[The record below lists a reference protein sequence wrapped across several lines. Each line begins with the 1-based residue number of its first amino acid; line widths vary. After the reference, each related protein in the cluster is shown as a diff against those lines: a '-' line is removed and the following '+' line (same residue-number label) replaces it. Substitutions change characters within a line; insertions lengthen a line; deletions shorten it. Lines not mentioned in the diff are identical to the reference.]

1 MLDQRLR
8 IAYLAP
14 DMALLEHDHPVLS
27 TMGHEVIVPKGADGA
42 WTDVPDPGE
51 PEHAPESFAPLRQRA
66 DCVIAGPDSEYLVPL
81 IRGFDGPVVIRI
93 VGRRSGKTTEDC
105 LMEIGGDRLVSVCDK
120 ARGRVYIASTPSL
133 LRSSREAGPLQIGF
147 VPPGQDV
154 SSHVLPR
161 DVRFVFALDGDGL
174 SAWDENAAR
183 WIAEKGRADEATN
196 AELQDMAT
204 GLKDRGRTALV
215 RVGPCLVVRPATRS
229 TAPGICL
236 HALGRGVPVVYGSR
250 SALAG
255 WLGAKEAGAVSDE
268 GELNHLLSTLFERE
282 DKASSLGRKI
292 SRRAAKSATTPGEA
306 GWAPTGMQDFRQ
318 VSARRGVKRIAV
330 VMPHDYRGGSIRAF
344 KNVCQM
350 MHRGAQ
356 AAGAAPEGTVEI
368 VAVVP
373 AERYDI
379 HTEFA
384 DLFADG
390 IAVRQFKY
398 DLLAGDLAGG
408 FRYTIRGHASLNDGI
423 NDLLDCDFLLFVSDR
438 ISFHLPPSMRYGMLN
453 FDCLQRYFPEAV
465 GKSFFDLQKQ
475 TILSVVR
482 DAEFVAVTTPG
493 AAEDFRSYFG
503 VAPERVFRAPMFLD
517 VEGLR
522 GMRDRVRSSERARPA
537 PYIAWATNP
546 TPHKNHAVVIKA
558 LEIYYG
564 QLEGTLEVRMC
575 GAFTDQLRPGRPPG
589 KNELPSVT
597 ATRALIEER
606 STVREKLRI
615 LGEISN
621 SDYADL
627 IVDATVVLNPSVYDN
642 GSFSAMDGAYA
653 GVSLVQS
660 AQPANLY
667 FDETFEMNSLF
678 FDPYDPAALA
688 AALKRAERG
697 ESKPG
702 ASAREKIEAAD
713 WRKVSGEFWGSMS
726 RAIFAAAGVRA

>member
-1 MLDQRLR
+1 MLEQRLK

-27 TMGHEVIVPKGADGA
+27 TMGHEVIVPKGTDGA
-42 WTDVPDPGE
+42 WTDAPDPGE
-51 PEHAPESFAPLRQRA
+51 PEHTPEAFASLRERA
-66 DCVIAGPDSEYLVPL
+66 DCVIAGPDPEYLVPL
-81 IRGFDGPVVIRI
+81 LRGFDGPIVIRV
-93 VGRRSGKTTEDC
+93 VGRRTGKTTEDC
-105 LMEIGGDRLVSVCDK
+105 LMEIGGDRLVSACDK
-120 ARGRVYIASTPSL
+120 ARGRVYIASTPAK

-147 VPPGQDV
+147 VPPSEEV

-161 DVRFVFALDGDGL
+161 DVRFVFALGGDGL

-183 WIAEKGRADEATN
+183 WIAEKGGADEATT
-196 AELQDMAT
+196 AELLDIAT
-204 GLKDRGRTALV
+204 GLKARGRTALV

-236 HALGRGVPVVYGSR
+236 HALGREVPVLYGAR

-255 WLGAKEAGAVSDE
+255 WLGPKEAGAVGDE
-268 GELNHLLSTLFERE
+268 GELSRLLSRLFERE
-282 DKASSLGRKI
+282 DKAASLGRKI
-292 SRRAAKSATTPGEA
+292 GRRARKAAVTLARA
-306 GWAPTGMQDFRQ
+306 GWDPAGMQDFRQ
-318 VSARRGVKRIAV
+318 LSARRGVKRIAV

-350 MHRGAQ
+350 MHRGAK
-356 AAGAAPEGTVEI
+356 AAGRAAGGEVEI

-379 HTEFA
+379 HTDFA
-384 DLFADG
+384 ELFADG

-398 DLLAGDLAGG
+398 DLLEGDLAGG

-423 NDLLDCDFLLFVSDR
+423 NDLQDCDFLLFVSDR
-438 ISFHLPPSMRYGMLN
+438 ISFNLPSSTRYGMLN

-465 GKSFFDLQKQ
+465 GKSFFDLQRQ

-503 VAPERVFRAPMFLD
+503 VAPDRVFQAPMFLD

-522 GMRDRVRSSERARPA
+522 AMRDRVRSPERTPPA

-546 TPHKNHAVVIKA
+546 TPHKNHTVVIKA

-575 GAFTDQLRPGRPPG
+575 GAFTDQLRPGRTPA
-589 KNELPSVT
+589 KNELPSVA
-597 ATRALIEER
+597 ATRALIEQR
-606 STVREKLRI
+606 SAVRDKLRI

-627 IVDATVVLNPSVYDN
+627 IVGSSVVLNPSVYDN

-660 AQPANLY
+660 AQPANRY
-667 FDETFEMNSLF
+667 FDEIFEMNSLF

-688 AALKRAERG
+688 EALKRAERG
-697 ESKPG
+697 DSKPG
-702 ASAREKIEAAD
+702 AAAREKIEAAD
-713 WRKVSGEFWGSMS
+713 WRRVSEQFWASMS
-726 RAIFAAAGVRA
+726 RAIFDAAGVRK